1 MFVDARYCLVPQ
13 FDLERIVVD
22 TTHRVKAVLL
32 GDETEEKMPHILN
45 AISLPDEGQA
55 QGGGGRHE
63 SLLVECKRHFRSVVI
78 DHLQFLAS
86 LRLRSNEILKQTR
99 VELATCPPWRRGHVG
114 ERLEQRIR
122 QLQQEEAPP
131 VRRSDQLSLE
141 LQRAN
146 EELTRAYRRTKR
158 LGDVV
163 RERDVMQGQ
172 IRRLQARLLRVFAER
187 LGEVLREEVPER
199 T

>member
-1 MFVDARYCLVPQ
+1 MFVDARYCLIPQ

-32 GDETEEKMPHILN
+32 GDETEEKLPHILN

-122 QLQQEEAPP
+122 QLQREETPP

-146 EELTRAYRRTKR
+146 EELTRAYRRTRR

-163 RERDVMQGQ
+163 RERDAMQEQ

>member
-146 EELTRAYRRTKR
+146 EELTRAYRRTRR

-163 RERDVMQGQ
+163 RERDAMQGQ